1 MLLWKRLTKTEKRRK
16 EWKLNRW
23 PTSDPELIASLF
35 KEGRRLKKW
44 KDTDREKSWKLW
56 HQCHVVVLYHKV
68 QKSKAAP
75 SIQKKKE
82 AVKRTQVQRM
92 CIKLSKSQTMP
103 NTLHENDSHEENRT
117 NEDNISRT
125 SILKWK
131 QVIMNGTQCPEEN
144 LYWLKMWIETDQK
157 LMFRH

>member
-1 MLLWKRLTKTEKRRK
+1 MKRNRQRK
-16 EWKLNRW
+16 KLKAMT
-23 PTSDPELIASLF
+23 PVPCSS
-35 KEGRRLKKW
+35 
-44 KDTDREKSWKLW
+44 
-56 HQCHVVVLYHKV
+56 VVSESSGSKN
-68 QKSKAAP
+68 SKAVP
-75 SIQKKKE
+75 LIQKKKE

-131 QVIMNGTQCPEEN
+131 QVIMNGTVSRREFVLIENVNRNRPETN
-144 LYWLKMWIETDQK
+144 VQTLTGT
-157 LMFRH
+157 